1 MAAHPRRLRG
11 EALWVVLGQI
21 GVLTGTL
28 ALVRVQT
35 GLLSPIGYG
44 QLALA
49 MTAFGFGQ
57 TVVFGGLNMAIT
69 RLYAP
74 AHAGGGL
81 TNYLHT
87 GKRALLWLSGFWC
100 MALLLLALT
109 LFASAHSEWAAIAL
123 MVLPYSLLN
132 GCVSV
137 LVAFH
142 SARRARRVVALHQLV
157 DVWLRVGGVC
167 LAGQVFGPSLFILF
181 AVYALSSLIIL
192 VSLATVSRLT
202 DSPDSSR
209 KADATRHDFL
219 AYAWPIYVWSPFVW
233 AQLSIDRWALDA
245 FATGTAVGLYA
256 AAAQLTFGPARI
268 ALTAF
273 LRFFT
278 SVLFDGIS
286 DGKENMPVLRRIGL
300 FALTATLA
308 GFALTSVWHAK
319 IFAFAAGTE
328 FQSASIYLPWLLLA
342 AGLIATGE
350 VLTLT
355 ILGRQDTKAL
365 IAPKVASA
373 LTGIFLSLLGA
384 AWIGIWGV
392 VAAQV
397 AHAALYLIWII
408 TRLAPSHM
416 RGHDRPS

>member
-1 MAAHPRRLRG
+1 M
-11 EALWVVLGQI
+11 WVVLGQV

-35 GLLSPIGYG
+35 GLLSPEGYG

-49 MTAFGFGQ
+49 MTLFGFGQ
-57 TVVFGGLNMAIT
+57 TAVFGGLNMAVT

-81 TNYLHT
+81 ANYLHT

-100 MALLLLALT
+100 MALFLLALT
-109 LFASAHSEWAAIAL
+109 LFASARPEWAAIAL

-132 GCVSV
+132 GCVSA

-142 SARRARRVVALHQLV
+142 NARRARRVVALHQLA

-167 LAGQVFGPSLFILF
+167 LTGQVFGPSLFIFF
-181 AVYALSSLIIL
+181 AVYALSSLIVL
-192 VSLATVSRLT
+192 VSLVAGSRLT
-202 DSPDSSR
+202 NSPDRSG

-245 FATGTAVGLYA
+245 FANGTAVGLYA
-256 AAAQLTFGPARI
+256 VAAQLTFGPARI
-268 ALTAF
+268 AMAAF
-273 LRFFT
+273 FRFFT
-278 SVLFDGIS
+278 PVLFDGIS
-286 DGKENMPVLRRIGL
+286 NGETEPSKLWRIGL
-300 FALTATLA
+300 LALSATLA
-308 GFALTSVWHAK
+308 GFALSSVWHAE
-319 IFAFAAGTE
+319 IFALAVGTE

-350 VLTLT
+350 ILTLT

-365 IAPKVASA
+365 IGPRITSA
-373 LTGIFLSLLGA
+373 LTGVSLSLLGA

-408 TRLAPSHM
+408 TRLAPSHT

>member
-1 MAAHPRRLRG
+1 MTARPRRLRG
-11 EALWVVLGQI
+11 EALWVVLGQV

-35 GLLSPIGYG
+35 GLLSPVGYG

-49 MTAFGFGQ
+49 MTLFGFGQ
-57 TVVFGGLNMAIT
+57 TAVFGGLNMAIA

-74 AHAGGGL
+74 THAGGEL
-81 TNYLHT
+81 ANYLQT
-87 GKRALLWLSGFWC
+87 GRRVLLWLSGFWC
-100 MALLLLALT
+100 MALLLLALAF
-109 LFASAHSEWAAIAL
+109 FASARPEWAAIAL
-123 MVLPYSLLN
+123 MLLPYSLLN
-132 GCVSV
+132 GSVSA

-142 SARRARRVVALHQLV
+142 NARRARRVVALHQMA

-167 LAGQVFGPSLFILF
+167 VAGQVFGPSLLAFF
-181 AVYALSSLIIL
+181 TVYALSSLIVL
-192 VSLATVSRLT
+192 VSLAAMSRLT
-202 DSPDSSR
+202 DSPDGSE
-209 KADATRHDFL
+209 KADATHHDFL

-233 AQLSIDRWALDA
+233 AQLSVDRWALDI

-256 AAAQLTFGPARI
+256 VAAQLTFGPARI
-268 ALTAF
+268 ALAAF

-278 SVLFDGIS
+278 PVLFDGIS
-286 DGKENMPVLRRIGL
+286 NGETELSKLKRIGL
-300 FALTATLA
+300 LALSATLA
-308 GFALTSVWHAK
+308 GFALTSVWHAE
-319 IFAFAAGTE
+319 IFALAVGIE
-328 FQSASIYLPWLLLA
+328 FQSASIYLPWLVLA